1 MDTKSLQNEL
11 DELASRY
18 GISIYVFMYSSPE
31 SYGHISGDG
40 DSLHIFGLIKAISL
54 GIEGKLIHL

>member
-18 GISIYVFMYSSPE
+18 GISIYVFIQKRRKTPAFMPE
-31 SYGHISGDG
+31 I
-40 DSLHIFGLIKAISL
+40 
-54 GIEGKLIHL
+54 